1 MGLEFTNEPHLKCSE
16 CGETK
21 EVTANYI
28 NSLSEE
34 MITVCYDCSRAK
46 YVESLML
53 ISSIDGLTDT

>member
-1 MGLEFTNEPHLKCSE
+1 MDLESTYEPRLKCTE
-16 CGETK
+16 CGEIK

-28 NSLSEE
+28 NSLSDE

-53 ISSIDGLTDT
+53 VSSIDGLTDT

>member
-1 MGLEFTNEPHLKCSE
+1 MDLEFTNEPLLKCSE

-34 MITVCYDCSRAK
+34 MIRVCYDCNRAK
-46 YVESLML
+46 YVELLML
-53 ISSIDGLTDT
+53 ISSIDGLIDT

>member
-1 MGLEFTNEPHLKCSE
+1 MDLESTYEPRLKCTE

-28 NSLSEE
+28 NSLSDE

-53 ISSIDGLTDT
+53 VSSIDGLTDT

>member
-1 MGLEFTNEPHLKCSE
+1 MDLEFTNEPHLKCSE

-46 YVESLML
+46 YIELSL
-53 ISSIDGLTDT
+53 IHI